1 MKINKKFLNIVV
13 KAGYS
18 PPYVMDA
25 IISKNT
31 YRLMMMVEDLK
42 RQRQQDVGAEYNLY
56 SDAIKILN
64 HIIKEIQIEV
74 SRIALQLSN
83 KNY

>member
-1 MKINKKFLNIVV
+1 MKINKKFLIIIV

-18 PPYVMDA
+18 PSYVMDA

-42 RQRQQDVGAEYNLY
+42 RQRQQYVGADYNLY

-64 HIIKEIQIEV
+64 HCIKEIQIEV
-74 SRIALQLSN
+74 NIIALQLSN